1 MAQWFGGSGRRQ
13 PAKRVPAGT
22 RVYAVGDTHG
32 CAERLR
38 ELHAR
43 ILEDAADSSAGRRVI
58 VYLGDYVDRG
68 PDSRQI
74 VELLLHEPLPGFEP
88 VHLKG
93 NHEDM
98 LLRFLEDK
106 SVCLHWMQYG
116 GDATC
121 RSYGIEPLSA
131 PAVADRSGWLQERL
145 RAGLPQ
151 DHLDFLNGLRLSHVE
166 GDYLFVHA
174 GVRPGTAPDEQ
185 VAEDLMWIREPFLAS
200 RADHGKVVVHGHTPT
215 ESPVRRRNRIGI
227 DTGACYGGPLT
238 ALVLEDAEQR
248 FLQV

>member
-1 MAQWFGGSGRRQ
+1 MAGWFGGSGRQQ
-13 PAKRVPAGT
+13 PARRVPEGT
-22 RVYAVGDTHG
+22 RIYAVGDTHG

-43 ILEDAADSSAGRRVI
+43 IGEDAAGVSAGRRVV

-68 PDSRQI
+68 PDSRGLLD
-74 VELLLHEPLPGFEP
+74 VLLHEPLPGFER

-93 NHEDM
+93 NHEDI

-121 RSYGIEPLSA
+121 RSYGVEPLSA
-131 PAVADRSGWLQERL
+131 PPVADRSGWLRERL
-145 RAGLPQ
+145 RTAMPRG
-151 DHLDFLNGLRLSHVE
+151 HLDFLNGLSLSRVE

-174 GVRPGTAPDEQ
+174 GIRPGVALDEQ
-185 VAEDLMWIREPFLAS
+185 AAEDLLWIREPFLGS
-200 RADHGKVVVHGHTPT
+200 RADHGKVVVHGHTPA

-227 DTGACYGGPLT
+227 DTGACYGGVLT
-238 ALVLEDAEQR
+238 ALVLEGAAQR